1 MTVKQKIKKLLEE
14 FNELSVNEIVN
25 KISVSNQMVHLAL
38 KQLLDSNEI
47 VKLGTSP
54 KTIYR
59 KIDVIQTVTKVEN
72 KNISE
77 EELTFLKK
85 NFLLVTDIGNLVEGI
100 DAFTYWCKQRNL
112 PLEKTIKEFILTEKK
127 YETYYNKA
135 HIIDGTEKLKNTKE
149 YETIWLDKLYYLDF
163 YAIERFEKT
172 RLGTLLHYAK
182 QGQNKFLMNIM
193 MQEIDAK
200 LKSFIEENNN
210 LSAEWRIDA
219 VAFVP
224 PTIRREVQIM
234 KFMQQK
240 LNLNLPHIEIKKIS
254 GIIPIPQKSL
264 SKMNERIR
272 NAENTFA
279 VVDNRQFK
287 HVLLIDDAVGSGSTL
302 NQIAEKIKNKQVA
315 KKVTGIAVV
324 GSFKGF
330 DVITDV

>member
-1 MTVKQKIKKLLEE
+1 MTVKQKIKKLLDE

-38 KQLLDSNEI
+38 KQLLESNEI
-47 VKLGTSP
+47 VKLGSSP

-59 KIDVIQTVTKVEN
+59 KIASGLTSPMIEN

-77 EELTFLKK
+77 AELTFLKE

-112 PLEKTIKEFILTEKK
+112 PLEKTIKEFILTKKK
-127 YETYYNKA
+127 YEVYYNKA
-135 HIIDGTEKLKNTKE
+135 LIIDGTEKLKNTKE
-149 YETIWLDKLYYLDF
+149 YETIWLNKLYYLDF
-163 YAIERFEKT
+163 YAIERFGKT

-182 QGQNKFLMNIM
+182 QGQNKYLMNIM

-200 LKSFIEENNN
+200 LKLFIEENN
-210 LSAEWRIDA
+210 IDA

-264 SKMNERIR
+264 AKMNERIR

-279 VVDNRQFK
+279 VVDNRKFK

>member
-1 MTVKQKIKKLLEE
+1 MNVKENILKLFETYT
-14 FNELSVNEIVN
+14 ELSVNEIVN
-25 KISVSNQMVHLAL
+25 KIGASKQMVHISIKKLVDNNIL
-38 KQLLDSNEI
+38 I
-47 VKLGTSP
+47 KLGSVP

-59 KIDVIQTVTKVEN
+59 KIPQN
-72 KNISE
+72 KLEQHKEGNATIVSDE
-77 EELTFLKK
+77 EFSFLQE

-100 DAFTYWCKQRNL
+100 DAFNYWCKQRNL
-112 PLEKTIKEFILTEKK
+112 PLEKTIKEFILTKK
-127 YETYYNKA
+127 KDEVYYDKA

-149 YETIWLDKLYYLDF
+149 YETIWLNKLYYLDF
-163 YAIERFEKT
+163 YAIERFGKT

-193 MQEIDAK
+193 MQEIDVK
-200 LKSFIEENNN
+200 LKMFIEENN
-210 LSAEWRIDA
+210 IDA

-240 LNLNLPHIEIKKIS
+240 LNLNLPHIDIKKIS

-279 VVDNRQFK
+279 VVDNRKFK